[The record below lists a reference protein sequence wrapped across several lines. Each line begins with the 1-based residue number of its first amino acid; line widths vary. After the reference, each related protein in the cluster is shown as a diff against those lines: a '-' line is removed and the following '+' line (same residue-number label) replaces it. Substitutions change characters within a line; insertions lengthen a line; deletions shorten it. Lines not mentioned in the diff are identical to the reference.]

1 MSSGER
7 RGDINGRSLDLPIGE
22 SEQTQVLS
30 PNRHFY
36 SPTLGDHMVPQD
48 GFEFAD
54 GDLGVE
60 MMNRPNSAVYSPVFS
75 QYFYQDKPSSEMNK
89 SFSNNFGEGK
99 PGSKFLLLMYLSSH
113 LFVDIN
119 SNPKMTP
126 PMIMLP
132 SSVTRTDKQNVPFT
146 QLLSQITDN
155 SVYYAEIME
164 QINHVSTCRELDGT
178 CSYPL
183 CLSLQ
188 RDLYSSLM
196 EVMIRFHTQKCEDP
210 NCTKCQLLRPLIL
223 LHSINCKQDSCEITM
238 CSVGVFN
245 TSIINRNIVRPGRRL
260 FKNSPILP
268 FPV

>member
-30 PNRHFY
+30 PTRNFY

-54 GDLGVE
+54 NDLGVE
-60 MMNRPNSAVYSPVFS
+60 MMNRSNSAVYSPVFS
-75 QYFYQDKPSSEMNK
+75 QYFYQDKPSGDMNK
-89 SFSNNFGEGK
+89 SFSNNYGEGK
-99 PGSKFLLLMYLSSH
+99 PGSKFLFLMSVFSS
-113 LFVDIN
+113 FVDIN

-155 SVYYAEIME
+155 SVFYAEIME

-188 RDLYSSLM
+188 RDLYGYLC
-196 EVMIRFHTQKCEDP
+196 ELTFRFHTQKCEDP

-238 CSVGVFN
+238 CSV
-245 TSIINRNIVRPGRRL
+245 
-260 FKNSPILP
+260 
-268 FPV
+268 